1 MRPIGAPPKWADDPN
16 IRDSHL
22 NAQTEP
28 FKQYEGLQASLFM
41 YYEGPPRLDLDAPTP
56 TGSIHIMTQHTIC
69 VYCGSGSGRNPE
81 YVTAARQL
89 GQDLAESDIG
99 LIYGGG
105 SLGLMGEV
113 AKAMLAAG
121 GRVTGVIPD
130 FLVQRER
137 MLTDVNELIVTA
149 NMHERKMTM
158 YERADGFVAL
168 PGGMGTL
175 EELVEI
181 STWAQLGRHNKPIIL
196 ANIGSYWDPLLTLI
210 EHMRQEQ
217 FIRSGL
223 EVHIEVVSEAEDI
236 VPAFQERLKKQIP
249 ASPMRPPHRTL

>member
-1 MRPIGAPPKWADDPN
+1 
-16 IRDSHL
+16 
-22 NAQTEP
+22 
-28 FKQYEGLQASLFM
+28 
-41 YYEGPPRLDLDAPTP
+41 
-56 TGSIHIMTQHTIC
+56 MTQHNIC
-69 VYCGSGSGRNPE
+69 VYCGSGNGRNPK
-81 YVTAARQL
+81 YMAAARQL
-89 GQDLAESDIG
+89 GQAMAASGIG

-105 SLGLMGEV
+105 SLGLMGAV
-113 AKAMLAAG
+113 AKATLAAG

-158 YERADGFVAL
+158 FERADGFVAL

-196 ANIGSYWDPLLTLI
+196 ANVDNYWDPFLTLVD
-210 EHMRQEQ
+210 HMRQEK
-217 FIRSGL
+217 FIRAGL
-223 EVHIEVVSEAEDI
+223 DVHIEVVDEPGDI
-236 VPAFQERLKKQIP
+236 VPAFYDRLKKQIP
-249 ASPMRPPHRTL
+249 ATPLRPPHRTL